1 MKTFL
6 SKKSPRDLS
15 QTRIRFKTQCLR
27 DQTGQNIKNSI
38 RPNMRQRYN
47 LRRQRRQK
55 LWQNL
60 SRRQNSHLFL
70 GHKTEWRPRR
80 RNSLGPRS
88 RNRRLNCEGKMWE
101 EVQRVKTI
109 MASFVSHLHMVV
121 VGVKTIIVS
130 HLHIVVGVKTMG
142 LIFHRRPRRGV
153 VTTSTLCRHLQQQLV
168 GCVMWGMKNNALTT
182 GQS

>member
-6 SKKSPRDLS
+6 NEKSPRDLS

-70 GHKTEWRPRR
+70 GHKTERSFRR

-88 RNRRLNCEGKMWE
+88 RNRRLNCEVKMWE
-101 EVQRVKTI
+101 EVRRRVKTI
-109 MASFVSHLHMVV
+109 MASFVSHLHMV
-121 VGVKTIIVS
+121 
-130 HLHIVVGVKTMG
+130 VVGVKTMG

-168 GCVMWGMKNNALTT
+168 GCVM
-182 GQS
+182 